1 MITRGVRTYA
11 VQMRTIGAT
20 LHTLEVEAEDAFMAH
35 RAAKKLFPDRNIV
48 KIALVPNY
56 RDGED
61 W

>member
-1 MITRGVRTYA
+1 MSTRGVRTYA

-20 LHTLEVEAEDAFMAH
+20 LYTVEVEAENSFMAH
-35 RAAKKLFPDRNIV
+35 RAAKALFPDRNIV
-48 KIALVPNY
+48 KIALVQRC